1 MEIKIASFSLMAEQ
15 EKNSYFTILKSSE
28 ILSIKETPTPDF
40 VRSIVCTAEQLL
52 WDLLHL

>member
-1 MEIKIASFSLMAEQ
+1 MKIKIASFSLMAEQ

-40 VRSIVCTAEQLL
+40 VRSIVSTAEQLL
-52 WDLLHL
+52 RDLLHL